1 MGKSSPIRP
10 IARRGKRPEDNRM
23 KAYAIP
29 EGDRSIWGDT
39 HAWAGD
45 VVCPGCK
52 RSFSL
57 YLDFRDREQH
67 VVDETLQLASESL
80 RRNCP
85 EHVSCVAIP

>member
-1 MGKSSPIRP
+1 
-10 IARRGKRPEDNRM
+10 M

-29 EGDRSIWGDT
+29 EGNNAIYGDT

-45 VVCPGCK
+45 VLCPGCK

-57 YLDFRDREQH
+57 YVDFRDREQH
-67 VVDETLQLASESL
+67 VVDETLQLVSESL

-85 EHVSCVAIP
+85 EHSACLAIS